1 MDYALLFGQHQK
13 YKGVDY
19 IIWWVNNK
27 SLNSFVV
34 LYLYAQQNEIT
45 QDHWSISIGYKD
57 KLEQNDFSDEMG
69 FKRGKVRKGM
79 LSEK

>member
-1 MDYALLFGQHQK
+1 M
-13 YKGVDY
+13 
-19 IIWWVNNK
+19 NNK